1 VRAFVNSFAKNLEV
15 EIMFIDDFE
24 RELLEQFKAL
34 TPEQLARAEAR
45 RKAMKDHDAA
55 HTAIEQ
61 PNEENEDEE

>member
-1 VRAFVNSFAKNLEV
+1 
-15 EIMFIDDFE
+15 MFIDDFE